1 MNDERFTNI
10 KNPLNM
16 NIAII
21 QSAEA
26 VAKNGGV
33 RVQGVMWGAGLKGLG
48 HHVD

>member
-1 MNDERFTNI
+1 
-10 KNPLNM
+10 M

-48 HHVD
+48 HHVDLINFWENHEWND

>member
-1 MNDERFTNI
+1 
-10 KNPLNM
+10 M

-33 RVQGVMWGAGLKGLG
+33 RVQGVMWAKGLIALG
-48 HHVD
+48 HKVDLINFCDNHDWDNY